1 MKNLIIIIIFTLIF
15 GGCTINFGSSSSEP
29 EKEIKTE
36 VVETKEVT
44 ETKEETLK
52 LKPWPYGE
60 KEYWYAKYFLSMAI
74 NPDVQR
80 MLTPRQVF
88 EVVRC
93 TVDVFEKDYEYERFV
108 NEIGSNLRLTPHLS
122 KYIYDISFEC
132 SVEVKRKLKEE
143 QSKKPL
149 TLEQSI

>member
-15 GGCTINFGSSSSEP
+15 GGCTINFGPTQP

-36 VVETKEVT
+36 VT
-44 ETKEETLK
+44 ETKKETLK

-60 KEYWYAKYFLSMAI
+60 KEYWYAKYFLSMAM

-93 TVDVFEKDYEYERFV
+93 TVDGFEKDYEYGRFV
-108 NEIGSNLRLTPHLS
+108 KEIGENLRLPPHLS
-122 KYIYDISFEC
+122 KYIYDLSFEC
-132 SVEVKRKLKEE
+132 SLEVKRKAEE
-143 QSKKPL
+143 KLGKKPL

>member
-15 GGCTINFGSSSSEP
+15 GGCTINFGPSSSEP

-36 VVETKEVT
+36 VTETKEVT
-44 ETKEETLK
+44 EPKKETLK
-52 LKPWPYGE
+52 LKSWPYGE

-93 TVDVFEKDYEYERFV
+93 TVDGFEKDYGYEAFKQ
-108 NEIGSNLRLTPHLS
+108 EIGENLRLPPHTS
-122 KYIYDISFEC
+122 KYVYDLSFEC
-132 SVEVKRKLKEE
+132 SVEVRRKAEE
-143 QSKKPL
+143 NLSKKPL
-149 TLEQSI
+149 TLAQSI

>member
-1 MKNLIIIIIFTLIF
+1 MKNSIIIIIFTIIF
-15 GGCTINFGSSSSEP
+15 TGCTVNFGQTTP

-36 VVETKEVT
+36 VT
-44 ETKEETLK
+44 ETKKETLKPK
-52 LKPWPYGE
+52 LKPWPHVE
-60 KEYWYAKYFLSMAI
+60 KEYWYAKYFLSMAM

-93 TVDVFEKDYEYERFV
+93 TVDGFEKDYEYGRFV
-108 NEIGSNLRLTPHLS
+108 KEIGENLRLPPHLS
-122 KYIYDISFEC
+122 KYIYDLSFEC
-132 SVEVKRKLKEE
+132 SLEVKRKAEE
-143 QSKKPL
+143 KLGKKPL

>member
-1 MKNLIIIIIFTLIF
+1 MKNLIIIIIFTIIF
-15 GGCTINFGSSSSEP
+15 GGCTINFGPTQP

-36 VVETKEVT
+36 ITK
-44 ETKEETLK
+44 TKKETLK
-52 LKPWPYGE
+52 LKSWPYGE
-60 KEYWYAKYFLSMAI
+60 KEYWYAKYFLSMAM

-108 NEIGSNLRLTPHLS
+108 NEIGSNLRLPPHLS

-132 SVEVKRKLKEE
+132 SVEVKRQLKEE

-149 TLEQSI
+149 TLKESV